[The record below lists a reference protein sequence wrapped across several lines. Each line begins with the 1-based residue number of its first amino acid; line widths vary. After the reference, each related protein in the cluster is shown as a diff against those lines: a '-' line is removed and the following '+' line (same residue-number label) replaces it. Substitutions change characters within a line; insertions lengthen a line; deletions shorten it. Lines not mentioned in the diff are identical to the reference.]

1 MSAEAQL
8 EAFLDIIS
16 SSARRAIAE
25 YKKAGN
31 SIPTINSTE
40 FHPLDS
46 AIDTVELKKAIRLLE
61 GTCQQLCASLAPPQ
75 HTIVNLA
82 KCFDWACLGIAHR
95 KRIADVLDKHLKG
108 LHVNKLSQVVGLDDD
123 QLARVLRFLGSK
135 GCFSEVDKDV
145 FANNRLSLVTK
156 NTNNTG
162 CLIYR
167 ITVSPAGPES
177 TYHTCASEAQG
188 DGRKLLRF
196 IDISPCLYL
205 ISQVPSQFFKSE
217 QEQIFHK
224 AMIGV
229 GEVTGSLS
237 IIYQYPWNG
246 VSTVCDIGCSIGTF
260 GIPLAK
266 AHRHLKITNQDLE
279 NVIIE
284 AREAMR
290 LQAWGNEAQ
299 DVLQEQRV
307 DFVALN
313 FLEEALVSGKDVY
326 YLRFILHD
334 WPDTEVLIILRNLR
348 KAMGPHSR
356 LLIHEHVLIDTY
368 HSDPTE
374 DVGIDVPPEPMLP
387 NFGAGS
393 ANLYSTDLGMLV
405 LNNGKELSTLAAT
418 AGLRFERAYDFG
430 CTVVLE
436 FSLA

>member
-95 KRIADVLDKHLKG
+95 KRIADVLDKHPKG

-167 ITVSPAGPES
+167 ITVSPAGPCVLFDTLMDPE
-177 TYHTCASEAQG
+177 YP
-188 DGRKLLRF
+188 LLV
-196 IDISPCLYL
+196 SHL
-205 ISQVPSQFFKSE
+205 PSSFTIF
-217 QEQIFHK
+217 QIFHK

-356 LLIHEHVLIDTY
+356 LLIHTY